1 MCVCVCVCMQGGL
14 SKSSYIELPCY
25 MLQKGK
31 GWESYKLGLFIHYI
45 CSGAPRKRFIYLF
58 NKS

>member
-1 MCVCVCVCMQGGL
+1 MCVCMQGGL

-31 GWESYKLGLFIHYI
+31 GWESYNLGLFIHYI
-45 CSGAPRKRFIYLF
+45 CIGAPRKRFIYLF